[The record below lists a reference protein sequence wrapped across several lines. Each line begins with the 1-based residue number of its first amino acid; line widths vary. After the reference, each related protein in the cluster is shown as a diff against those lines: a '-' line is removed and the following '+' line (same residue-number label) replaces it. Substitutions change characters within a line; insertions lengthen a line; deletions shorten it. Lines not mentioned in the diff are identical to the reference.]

1 MTTPFAI
8 PGLMQPVLSPE
19 HFRAVSVVDE
29 LDLVV
34 LEHSTPASPVAPR
47 VELRSRGGAFLHRDN
62 LAPQYLIPEEKSG
75 ITRYQLKWPVDVPP
89 NDYELHILIDGRV
102 EARIPF
108 NVAPCPERRLELQR
122 QSS

>member
-19 HFRAVSVVDE
+19 QYRAVSVVDM

-34 LEHSTPASPVAPR
+34 LETPAPEFPVAPR
-47 VELRSRGGAFLHRDN
+47 IELRSRGGTYLHRDD
-62 LAPQYLIPEEKSG
+62 LGPQFLVPETAAG

-89 NDYELHILIDGRV
+89 NDYELYVVVAGKV
-102 EARIPF
+102 ETRIPF
-108 NVAPCPERRLELQR
+108 NVAPPPEKRLELKR
-122 QSS
+122 C